1 MNNTAKK
8 NQIIDEAL
16 KLLPW
21 YVSGHLS
28 EGEKNYVNE
37 MLEKHPELQEQLK
50 VEHELRQ
57 FMNDEKVLFQLSAI
71 EPSEERLKA
80 VFNNK
85 AFDMTNASAEVALGS
100 QNKPSRILGFI
111 QTLMFGGHM
120 TKAQYMGFASVAAL
134 SIALLFAFVKPL
146 VNTKNTFHPAYEGTS
161 QSDKASILIGL
172 SIAPDDARLVKML
185 EGFQT
190 KISVAGGKKGMYRIS
205 FTKKP
210 SPEALKMLVKKLS
223 ENEELVWFAGES
235 Y

>member
-1 MNNTAKK
+1 MNKK
-8 NQIIDEAL
+8 TKKDQILDEAL

-21 YVSGHLS
+21 YVSGRLTI
-28 EGEKNYVNE
+28 GEKNYVDE
-37 MLEKHPELQEQLK
+37 MLEKHPELQEQLEE
-50 VEHELRQ
+50 EHYLHN
-57 FMNDEKVLFQLSAI
+57 FINDEHPLFQLSAI
-71 EPSEERLKA
+71 EPSKERLKA
-80 VFNNK
+80 VFNNE
-85 AFDMTNASAEVALGS
+85 AFDISNDFVDSS
-100 QNKPSRILGFI
+100 QSLQDKPSKIFNFI
-111 QTLMFGGHM
+111 QSLISGGNI
-120 TKAQYMGFASVAAL
+120 TKAQYMGFASIAAL
-134 SIALLFAFVKPL
+134 SVALLFAFVKPL

-172 SIAPDDARLVKML
+172 SIAPDDDRLAKML

-210 SPEALKMLVKKLS
+210 SPEALKILVKKLS